1 MAGNESNSSSRPLLL
16 GHRGLRHCGLR
27 RRFSAPPGENSIAAF
42 ESALSQ
48 GCDGFEFDVRHTRD
62 GRNVLWHDPEFRGRE
77 IATSDFSQLADRDG
91 STLASLEEVLGQ
103 FGHRAYLDIELKVAG
118 HEDAV
123 VAALRKRPPLRAYL
137 VSSFLPEALLRL
149 HEIDDQL
156 PLGYIC
162 ERRSL
167 MDRWRDLPI
176 KVFLPRHDLLRPELV
191 EEAHGLGI
199 KVMTWT
205 VNSAR
210 RMRQLAEWGVDGLIS
225 DDPQVLF
232 RTLGAGSKR
241 E

>member
-1 MAGNESNSSSRPLLL
+1 
-16 GHRGLRHCGLR
+16 
-27 RRFSAPPGENSIAAF
+27 
-42 ESALSQ
+42 
-48 GCDGFEFDVRHTRD
+48 
-62 GRNVLWHDPEFRGRE
+62 
-77 IATSDFSQLADRDG
+77 
-91 STLASLEEVLGQ
+91 
-103 FGHRAYLDIELKVAG
+103 
-118 HEDAV
+118 
-123 VAALRKRPPLRAYL
+123 L

-156 PLGYIC
+156 LLGYIC

-176 KVFLPRHDLLRPELV
+176 EVVLPREDLLRPDLV

>member
-62 GRNVLWHDPEFRGRE
+62 GRNVLWHDPEFRGRR

-118 HEDAV
+118 HEKAV
-123 VAALRKRPPLRAYL
+123 VAVLRQRPPQRAYV
-137 VSSFLPEALLRL
+137 VSSFLPEVLLRL

-176 KVFLPRHDLLRPELV
+176 KVFLPRHDLLRPELI
-191 EEAHGLGI
+191 EEAHRRGMQI
-199 KVMTWT
+199 MTWT
-205 VNSAR
+205 ANSAR
-210 RMRQLAEWGVDGLIS
+210 RMRQLADWGVDGLIS
-225 DDPQVLF
+225 DDPQLLF
-232 RTLGAGSKR
+232 RTLGAGLKR

>member
-1 MAGNESNSSSRPLLL
+1 MAGIESNNSSRPWLL
-16 GHRGLRHCGLR
+16 GHRGVRLHGLR
-27 RRFSAPPGENSIAAF
+27 RFTTALPTENSLAAF
-42 ESALSQ
+42 ELALSQ

-62 GRNVLWHDPEFRGRE
+62 GRNVVWHDPKFTGRE
-77 IATSDFSQLADRDG
+77 IATSDSSQLANRDG
-91 STLASLEEVLGQ
+91 SALASLEEVLRQ

-123 VAALRKRPPLRAYL
+123 VAALRQRPPQRSYL
-137 VSSFLPEALLRL
+137 VSSFLPEVLIRL

-176 KVFLPRHDLLRPELV
+176 KVFLPRHDLLRSELI
-191 EEAHGLGI
+191 EEAHRRGMQI
-199 KVMTWT
+199 MTWT
-205 VNSAR
+205 ANSAR
-210 RMRQLAEWGVDGLIS
+210 RMRQLADWGVDGLIS
-225 DDPQVLF
+225 DDPQLLF
-232 RTLGAGSKR
+232 RTLGAGLKR